1 MLFALGA
8 VSSALDAIQS
18 LTNSKS
24 SSSTQKAGSAQKTG
38 SSQGPTN
45 PFAIDSTGSMTT
57 SLVASSN
64 PPQIAPGTMSA
75 LLAAQS
81 QSSDSTSGSTSS
93 TSSSATSSTSTS
105 RDAALKDLFSQIDA
119 DGDGKITKSEFENAL
134 GAGGTNLAQA
144 DDVFSKMDSNSDG
157 NVSLDE
163 MSKALKSGHH
173 GHHAHGAS
181 GSGDGSDSSS
191 SSSGGSTSTTSTGA
205 DGSTTTT
212 VTYADGFKMSTTVP
226 GANAARS
233 SAYDLFAQLMQQQG
247 GQGKGAS
254 TAAGSSM
261 SMSV

>member
-24 SSSTQKAGSAQKTG
+24 TSPTQKTG
-38 SSQGPTN
+38 SSKGATN
-45 PFAIDSTGSMTT
+45 PFAIDS
-57 SLVASSN
+57 SSN
-64 PPQIAPGTMSA
+64 TTTGATSSVNAGRTPQISPETMNA
-75 LLAAQS
+75 LFAAQS
-81 QSSDSTSGSTSS
+81 QSTDSTSSTASS
-93 TSSSATSSTSTS
+93 TSSSSTATS

-119 DGDGKITKSEFENAL
+119 DGDGSITKSEFENAL

-144 DDVFSKMDSNSDG
+144 DDVFSKMDADSDG
-157 NVSLDE
+157 SVSLDE

-173 GHHAHGAS
+173 GHHAQGAG

-191 SSSGGSTSTTSTGA
+191 KSGGGSTSSTTTAA

-247 GQGKGAS
+247 GQGRGAS
-254 TAAGSSM
+254 PSAGSSM